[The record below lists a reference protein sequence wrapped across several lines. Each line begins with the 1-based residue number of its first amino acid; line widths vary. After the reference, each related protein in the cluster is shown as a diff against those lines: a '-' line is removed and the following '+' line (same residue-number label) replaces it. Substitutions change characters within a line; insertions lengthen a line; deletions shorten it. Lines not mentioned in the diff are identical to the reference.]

1 MFAIIRAGGRQ
12 YRVAEGETIR
22 VERLPGA
29 AGDTIE
35 FGDVLMLGTEDGPRL
50 GTPTVA
56 DASVTGTLVEQIRG
70 DKIIVFKKRRR
81 QNSRRKNGHR
91 QHYSLVRIDG
101 IQS

>member
-1 MFAIIRAGGRQ
+1 MFAIIRTGGRQ

-29 AGDTIE
+29 AGDTIA
-35 FGDVLMLGTEDGPRL
+35 FDDVLMLGTEDGPRL

-81 QNSRRKNGHR
+81 QNSRRRNGHR

-101 IQS
+101 IRG